1 MGKGSKRTVKAI
13 KKVSIHGEIYRII
26 RKTGRTGVR
35 RRKTRGLQL
44 QSYGKPIRGKKRWFD
59 VGGGF
64 KKSMAGMNK
73 YIENWRK
80 AKH

>member
-1 MGKGSKRTVKAI
+1 MGKRRKKAVKAI

-26 RKTGRTGVR
+26 RKTGKTGVR
-35 RRKTRGLQL
+35 RRKVRGLQL
-44 QSYGKPIRGKKRWFD
+44 QSYGKPLKGKKRWFS

-64 KKSMAGMNK
+64 KKSMAKMNE
-73 YIENWRK
+73 YIGNLRK

>member
-1 MGKGSKRTVKAI
+1 MGKRRKKAVKAI

-44 QSYGKPIRGKKRWFD
+44 QSYGKSLRGKKRWLD

-64 KKSMAGMNK
+64 KKSMADMKK
-73 YIENWRK
+73 YIKNWRK
-80 AKH
+80 AEH